1 MAKRRSSRKKSTA
14 ARPRRAKPRPKPR
27 ANVAEALAREIV
39 AAWRRGESLDLDD
52 NLASLVDTAK
62 QLPARSRQALY
73 RAVNRIV
80 RARAVRNRLAESELS
95 ALVVRAIELE
105 TIVEVAAG
113 DGSALAAFI
122 GE

>member
-1 MAKRRSSRKKSTA
+1 
-14 ARPRRAKPRPKPR
+14 
-27 ANVAEALAREIV
+27 
-39 AAWRRGESLDLDD
+39 
-52 NLASLVDTAK
+52 
-62 QLPARSRQALY
+62 LY

>member
-14 ARPRRAKPRPKPR
+14 GKPRRAKPKPKPR
-27 ANVAEALAREIV
+27 ATAAEALAREIV
-39 AAWRRGESLDLDD
+39 AAWRRGESADLDD
-52 NLASLVDTAK
+52 GLASLVDTAK

-80 RARAVRNRLAESELS
+80 RARQRRMAESEIA

-105 TIVEVAAG
+105 TFVEVAAG
-113 DGSALAAFI
+113 DGSALATFT
-122 GE
+122 EE